1 MILAPVTSS
10 DRLAL
15 AVIPARGGSR
25 GLPGKHLR
33 RIGGLPL
40 IAHTIA
46 AARDARRVGG
56 VLVSSDDTRIIATAR
71 RYGAEAPFRR
81 PAELSTDEAPTTPVV
96 EHAVRWFE
104 EHGGGRVE
112 LVVTLQPTSP
122 LRTAAE
128 IDAAIAF
135 LDDPAI
141 DSAVSVASTGL
152 ASSVVGVD
160 DHGRWRALAAPG
172 SDDRR
177 QAVPDVMRLTGGIYV
192 TRRSLLTRGRLVGDA
207 AAVLVVGPASA
218 IDIDTE
224 ADLVAARA
232 AWRRAR

>member
-33 RIGGLPL
+33 RIAGVPL
-40 IAHTIA
+40 IAHTIRA
-46 AARDARRVGG
+46 ALDARRVDR
-56 VLVSSDDTRIIATAR
+56 VLVSSDDPKIIGAAR

-81 PAELSTDEAPTTPVV
+81 PAGLSGEGAPTAPVI
-96 EHAVRWFE
+96 EHAVDWFE
-104 EHGGGRVE
+104 EHERRGVE

-122 LRTAAE
+122 LRTSAE
-128 IDAAIAF
+128 IDAAIAL

-141 DSAVSVASTGL
+141 DSAVSVVPIGL
-152 ASSVVGVD
+152 ASSVVGTESE
-160 DHGRWRALAAPG
+160 GRWHPLVVAGGDA
-172 SDDRR
+172 RR
-177 QAVPDVMRLTGGIYV
+177 QASPEVLRLTGGIYV
-192 TRRSLLTRGRLVGDA
+192 TRRRLLADGRLVGEEA
-207 AAVLVVGPASA
+207 ALLVVGPDSA